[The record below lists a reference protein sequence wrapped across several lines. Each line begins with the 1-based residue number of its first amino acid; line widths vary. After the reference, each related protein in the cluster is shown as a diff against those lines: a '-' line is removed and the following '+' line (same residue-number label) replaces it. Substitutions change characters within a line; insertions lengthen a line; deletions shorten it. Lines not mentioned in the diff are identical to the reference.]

1 MYKEFLSYR
10 WEIAN
15 EHFLPPS
22 EFDLS
27 TCSKPKRTFTQPP
40 CMVPVHSSLN
50 HTSVQIHF
58 SAAMRKPPG
67 SLTGQL
73 SNNLTGVA
81 KPLCT
86 QQTVALMGTYVHTTG
101 NTVESGNRSHI
112 NVWINPVTPY
122 CACSNT
128 IAWPERCSR
137 TWPSK
142 SSCEMRRGKRTSQIG
157 HTLSSSSSGSVPG
170 LASALGLPAESCW
183 VK

>member
-15 EHFLPPS
+15 EHFLPTS

-27 TCSKPKRTFTQPP
+27 TCSKPNRTFTQPP

-112 NVWINPVTPY
+112 NV
-122 CACSNT
+122 
-128 IAWPERCSR
+128 
-137 TWPSK
+137 
-142 SSCEMRRGKRTSQIG
+142 
-157 HTLSSSSSGSVPG
+157 
-170 LASALGLPAESCW
+170 
-183 VK
+183 